1 MMSIKSRDT
10 LLIWFGG
17 VVTESISEVTIAS
30 LTSDQSVSEFVR
42 QRSEIKQL
50 AEELSLGLKSTHS
63 YCESVVH
70 LTNSSLDVS
79 ALEQLILSR
88 ASLNK
93 SVMNLFNSV
102 PDKFEKWLVADY
114 PESWF
119 QVLTSRMG
127 LSEQFPTDR
136 TIFTSQGGL
145 KTMVPEVFD
154 YITSASGH
162 SLDEC
167 VLIDSVSSRA
177 VQAVRYGLSAIIYVY
192 PERLEHELALRGI
205 LETQEEVLHPQTSR
219 RVDI

>member
-1 MMSIKSRDT
+1 MMSSKSRDT

-17 VVTESISEVTIAS
+17 VVTDLISEITIAS
-30 LTSDQSVSEFVR
+30 LTSERSVNEVVR

-50 AEELSLGLKSTHS
+50 AEELSLGLRSTHS
-63 YCESVVH
+63 YCESVIQ
-70 LTNSSLDVS
+70 LTNSSLDIN
-79 ALEQLILSR
+79 ALEPLILSR

-93 SVMNLFNSV
+93 SVMNLFNSI
-102 PDKFEKWLVADY
+102 PDKFEKWLISDY

-119 QVLTSRMG
+119 RVLTSRMG
-127 LSEQFPTDR
+127 LSEQFQTDR

-145 KTMVPEVFD
+145 EAMVPEVFD

-167 VLIDSVSSRA
+167 VVIDSVSSRA

-219 RVDI
+219 RVDL